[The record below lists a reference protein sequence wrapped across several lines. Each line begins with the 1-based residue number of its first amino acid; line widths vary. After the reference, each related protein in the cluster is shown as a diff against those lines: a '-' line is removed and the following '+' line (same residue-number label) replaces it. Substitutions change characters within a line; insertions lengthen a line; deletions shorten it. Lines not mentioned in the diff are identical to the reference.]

1 MTKRVSLTALLAGLV
16 CSLAVPARALI
27 GDTPTVVQLPVVTKD
42 TVVVLSGSLTCR
54 QTCRSPVIEARLH
67 VFDETQDFI
76 LDPAAVAVRP
86 DPSNPRV
93 VLFRAI
99 QRIGDSTNPVG
110 SGGLLNRPLFF
121 DWWSARLSLRSSQ
134 RGHLSASV
142 YVEETPVQDAPSFSA
157 YVVQLADPRPDPILV
172 IPPTPAL
179 PNE

>member
-1 MTKRVSLTALLAGLV
+1 MTKRSSRTALLAGLV

-42 TVVVLSGSLTCR
+42 TVVVLGGSLTCK

-67 VFDETQDFI
+67 LFDETQDFI

-93 VLFRAI
+93 VLFRAV
-99 QRIGDSTNPVG
+99 QRIGDSTNLVG
-110 SGGLLNRPLFF
+110 L
-121 DWWSARLSLRSSQ
+121 WSARLSLRSSQ

-142 YVEETPVQDAPSFSA
+142 YVEETSVQNAPSFSA
-157 YVVQLADPRPDPILV
+157 YVVQLADPRPDPLLLL
-172 IPPTPAL
+172 PPQ
-179 PNE
+179 